1 MAYTPLA
8 EARIGDD
15 DQISL
20 YAVIIDAGSPYKNN
34 AHNKFICTMKVVDQT
49 LHSSTQGANKK
60 VQHALCT
67 FFSKRYEDLPV
78 ARKIGDIIRIHRALV
93 KEYNNIK

>member
-34 AHNKFICTMKVVDQT
+34 AHNKFICTMKVVD
-49 LHSSTQGANKK
+49 
-60 VQHALCT
+60 
-67 FFSKRYEDLPV
+67 
-78 ARKIGDIIRIHRALV
+78 
-93 KEYNNIK
+93 

>member
-1 MAYTPLA
+1 MQIDQTYAHADHGGGLTSKIDKRDKMAYTALA
-8 EARIGDD
+8 EAKIGDD

-49 LHSSTQGANKK
+49 LHSTTSAANKK
-60 VQHALCT
+60 V
-67 FFSKRYEDLPV
+67 
-78 ARKIGDIIRIHRALV
+78 
-93 KEYNNIK
+93 